1 MAFVV
6 DLRISFIC
14 QKYQVTD
21 PSQPHTSSYYAPGG
35 SSATSWSTHGANSY
49 SRENGIVYHQNQPAD
64 LNSRSAQDG
73 LNTAPVVATSSSGS
87 ANVPQD
93 YSNYATYPS
102 ADPYGYGN
110 TGYAAYYSGYQ
121 QQTSQPYPQ
130 PVGAYQNSGAPYQPL
145 SSFQN
150 TGSYAG
156 SASYSST
163 YYNPGDYQTS
173 GGYQTGTYNNQ
184 NQNNYWQ
191 GGQYPTYTSQQY
203 PSYTPDSSA
212 ATYGSTSAPATSQY
226 GQHYKQW
233 TDYYNQTQTEVSCA
247 PGTENVPVS
256 SVPTVS
262 CPPVPGVSGGYAA
275 SGIQQPTT
283 PYTPSW
289 IPQSSSSE
297 LSSNQV
303 LLFILFVIN

>member
-1 MAFVV
+1 M
-6 DLRISFIC
+6 
-14 QKYQVTD
+14 T
-21 PSQPHTSSYYAPGG
+21 
-35 SSATSWSTHGANSY
+35 
-49 SRENGIVYHQNQPAD
+49 
-64 LNSRSAQDG
+64 SRSAQDG
-73 LNTAPVVATSSSGS
+73 LNTTPVASTSSSGS

-93 YSNYATYPS
+93 YSSYATYPS
-102 ADPYGYGN
+102 TDPYGYGN

-121 QQTSQPYPQ
+121 QQTSQPYQQ

-173 GGYQTGTYNNQ
+173 GGYQSSTYSNQ
-184 NQNNYWQ
+184 NQTNYWN
-191 GGQYPTYTSQQY
+191 GGQYAAYTSHQY

-212 ATYGSTSAPATSQY
+212 SYSSTSAPAASQY
-226 GQHYKQW
+226 AEHYKQW

-247 PGTENVPVS
+247 PGTENVSVS
-256 SVPTVS
+256 GASTLS
-262 CPPVPGVSGGYAA
+262 CPVPGVPGGYAT
-275 SGIQQPTT
+275 SSIQQPPA
-283 PYTPSW
+283 PYPSPW
-289 IPQSSSSE
+289 MSQSTSSE

-303 LLFILFVIN
+303 SFVLLSVIN